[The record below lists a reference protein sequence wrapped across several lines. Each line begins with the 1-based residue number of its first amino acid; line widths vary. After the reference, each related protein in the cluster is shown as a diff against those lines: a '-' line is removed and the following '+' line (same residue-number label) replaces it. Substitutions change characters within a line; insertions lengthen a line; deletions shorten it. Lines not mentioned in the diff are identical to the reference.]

1 MGDTLMPLAMGH
13 NYTQA
18 EVWKL
23 LRDVPTD
30 QSGKMDFA
38 AMQDVILA
46 SQRRRLEILLKDG
59 AVERGHRC
67 GVPYQSKASEAL
79 MAVTRKKKLN
89 VAEENL
95 SKIKRLGCYGTLV
108 AGLEEQ
114 NLGSEIAA
122 NVTLCR
128 SLGSVDDRWDRYC
141 ALRRQGKSSY
151 VGARNT
157 PRQVGCHDDGL
168 ADK

>member
-23 LRDVPTD
+23 LRGVPTD

-46 SQRRRLEILLKDG
+46 SQRRRLEVLLKDG

-67 GVPYQSKASEAL
+67 SVPYQSKASEVL
-79 MAVTRKKKLN
+79 MAVTQKKKLN
-89 VAEENL
+89 FMEDNL
-95 SKIKRLGCYGTLV
+95 SKGKRLGSYGCLV
-108 AGLEEQ
+108 ASLEEQ
-114 NLGSEIAA
+114 NL
-122 NVTLCR
+122 
-128 SLGSVDDRWDRYC
+128 
-141 ALRRQGKSSY
+141 
-151 VGARNT
+151 
-157 PRQVGCHDDGL
+157 
-168 ADK
+168 